1 MMVMDVL
8 SKFQKWIDAV
18 QKKMDAAKNDMYSI
32 RKSYAAQTL
41 VLAAKDREL
50 EDLRKKLIEYETS
63 KTTDERQISEVW

>member
-1 MMVMDVL
+1 MVMDVL